1 MSLHFVILSFY
12 SRQVFVLGIGKIVNN
27 ILVILLFL
35 PYRLY
40 LCAKNIAGWT
50 ACDLALMIYFIS
62 HWSLLNGATI
72 FPVYLS
78 FSINV
83 SSETVIIIW
92 LLCAL
97 VAAQLC
103 ILTLHSILSEFFGLF
118 CFIILLSGIHLHILQ
133 TVSLLAMCMI
143 LM

>member
-27 ILVILLFL
+27 ILIILLFL
-35 PYRLY
+35 SYRLY

-50 ACDLALMIYFIS
+50 ACDLALMIFIT
-62 HWSLLNGATI
+62 HLSLLKGVTI
-72 FPVYLS
+72 FPVYFS

-83 SSETVIIIW
+83 SSGTVIIIW

-103 ILTLHSILSEFFGLF
+103 ILTLHSILPKFFGLF

>member
-1 MSLHFVILSFY
+1 
-12 SRQVFVLGIGKIVNN
+12 
-27 ILVILLFL
+27 
-35 PYRLY
+35 
-40 LCAKNIAGWT
+40 
-50 ACDLALMIYFIS
+50 MIFIS
-62 HWSLLNGATI
+62 HWSLLKGATI
-72 FPVYLS
+72 FPVYFS

-83 SSETVIIIW
+83 SSGTVIIIW

-97 VAAQLC
+97 VAAQLY

-133 TVSLLAMCMI
+133 TVSMLAMCMI

>member
-1 MSLHFVILSFY
+1 
-12 SRQVFVLGIGKIVNN
+12 
-27 ILVILLFL
+27 
-35 PYRLY
+35 
-40 LCAKNIAGWT
+40 
-50 ACDLALMIYFIS
+50 MIYFIS
-62 HWSLLNGATI
+62 HWSLLKGATI

-78 FSINV
+78 FPINV

-103 ILTLHSILSEFFGLF
+103 ILTLYSILSEFFGLF
-118 CFIILLSGIHLHILQ
+118 CFIILLLGIHLHILQ